1 MALKER
7 LITAPML
14 AYPDFEIPFSM
25 YATASGDSIGFN
37 LIQIQTHWER
47 GIVYEGRNFSGTE
60 NNDSISKRD
69 RLAVV
74 VAIRKCRPYLLGNH
88 FAAFAEHQTLKWLMS
103 LHDPTGRLALLA
115 LLLQGY
121 DFTVQCHPCKDHGN
135 ADALPRCNYRISQ
148 QPMLPQTSVD
158 EIWSA

>member
-1 MALKER
+1 
-7 LITAPML
+7 ML

-25 YATASGDSIGFN
+25 YASASGDSIGFI
-37 LIQIQTHWER
+37 LIHMQTDWER
-47 GIVYEGRNFSGTE
+47 GIVYEGRNFSGIE
-60 NNDSISKRD
+60 NNDSVTKHD
-69 RLAVV
+69 ALAVV

-88 FAAFAEHQTLKWLMS
+88 FVVFAEHHTKWLMS

-121 DFTVQCHPCKDHGN
+121 DFTVQCHPWKDHGN

-158 EIWSA
+158 EVWSA